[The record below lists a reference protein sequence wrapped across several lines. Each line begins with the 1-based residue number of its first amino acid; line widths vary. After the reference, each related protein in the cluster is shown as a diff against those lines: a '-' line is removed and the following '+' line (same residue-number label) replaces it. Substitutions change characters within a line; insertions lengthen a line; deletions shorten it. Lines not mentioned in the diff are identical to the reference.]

1 MVFKKAVPVAF
12 VNIFEVVL
20 EGRNCRVNLT

>member
-1 MVFKKAVPVAF
+1 MVCKTAIPDAL

-20 EGRNCRVNLT
+20 EGRNCRVNLA

>member
-1 MVFKKAVPVAF
+1 MVCKTAIPDAF

-20 EGRNCRVNLT
+20 EERNCGVNLA